1 MKSRNTFRHILV
13 AVAPRNIQTLE
24 NEARTAS
31 KLAAAYPENETAF
44 HSLESDALQQI
55 FRIIT
60 DAAKGEDVRRMV
72 DKRLD
77 REASGVSLFAGS
89 GDGPPPFLTIKNT
102 VRLSHSCRQINGR
115 AKIVCHKKP

>member
-1 MKSRNTFRHILV
+1 MKSRNTFRHILD
-13 AVAPRNIQTLE
+13 AVAPHSIQILE

-60 DAAKGEDVRRMV
+60 DAASGEDVQRIV
-72 DKRLD
+72 DKRID
-77 REASGVSLFAGS
+77 REASGFSLFAGS
-89 GDGPPPFLTIKNT
+89 GDGPPSVLTTKNI
-102 VRLSHSCRQINGR
+102 VRMSQSRRQI
-115 AKIVCHKKP
+115 K